1 MKFASN
7 HGLLGRSAEVE
18 SLRRLIDK
26 ASRNRLPVL
35 LLGESGTGKEVAA
48 RAIYNANPRGQFV
61 PIDCGS
67 LVGTL
72 MESELFGHVRGSFSG
87 AAESKKG
94 LVEMADGG
102 TAFFDEIGDMPME
115 MQVKLLRVV
124 QEREFRAVGSTQWR
138 KVDLRIIAATH
149 RDLKAE
155 VAAGR
160 FRQDLYYRLNVFT
173 IHLPPLRHRKEDVP
187 LLVEH
192 FLGDYGF
199 HPSREILD
207 VLESYDW
214 PGNVRELK
222 HCVERMAAMQS
233 EGALQMADLP
243 SALQYHQAYGDDNLQ
258 LTLQMRAFFPTGT
271 AAELGTHHYTL
282 EPALLG
288 HYNLMNCLQ
297 LEGEFRYW
305 APIGGTDFA
314 GNMIRYGFGVSYGQ
328 RSANEIW
335 LMPVV
340 EVVGWTVLSG
350 KTFVVDGPTSY
361 SIQDAGGTTIIN
373 AMAGLRIGFGNQFEI
388 YAGYGRGLTSEKWF
402 QDNIRV
408 ELRIFF

>member
-1 MKFASN
+1 MRAVPN
-7 HGLLGRSAEVE
+7 HGLLGRSAEIE

-26 ASRNRLPVL
+26 ASRNRLSVL

-48 RAIYNANPRGQFV
+48 RAIHDASQRGQFV

-72 MESELFGHVRGSFSG
+72 MESELFGHVKGSFSG
-87 AAESKKG
+87 AAENKKG

-138 KVDLRIIAATH
+138 KVDLRIVAATH

-173 IHLPPLRHRKEDVP
+173 IHLPPLRSRKEDIP
-187 LLVEH
+187 LLVDH
-192 FLGDYGF
+192 FLGGYGF

-207 VLESYDW
+207 VLHSYDW
-214 PGNVRELK
+214 PGNVRELQ

-243 SALQYHQAYGDDNLQ
+243 SALQYHQASSGLESLSDAVAWDRDLPPVALSPRSPVISLPDSEKQTIGNALAA
-258 LTLQMRAFFPTGT
+258 TRGERAK
-271 AAELGTHHYTL
+271 AAR
-282 EPALLG
+282 LLG
-288 HYNLMNCLQ
+288 
-297 LEGEFRYW
+297 
-305 APIGGTDFA
+305 IGRTTLYRK
-314 GNMIRYGFGVSYGQ
+314 MKEYGF
-328 RSANEIW
+328 
-335 LMPVV
+335 
-340 EVVGWTVLSG
+340 
-350 KTFVVDGPTSY
+350 D
-361 SIQDAGGTTIIN
+361 
-373 AMAGLRIGFGNQFEI
+373 
-388 YAGYGRGLTSEKWF
+388 
-402 QDNIRV
+402 
-408 ELRIFF
+408 